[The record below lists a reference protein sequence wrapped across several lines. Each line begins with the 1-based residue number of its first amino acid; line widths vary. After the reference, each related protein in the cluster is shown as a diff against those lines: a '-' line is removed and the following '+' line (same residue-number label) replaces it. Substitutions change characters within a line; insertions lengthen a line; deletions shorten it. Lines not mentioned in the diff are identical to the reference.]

1 LEPSMNDQKIELS
14 LSLVN
19 AVLQYLGSRPYA
31 EIFQLVQAIQ
41 AQAAPQVTPAE
52 SEELAEA
59 QDVQPESQAA

>member
-1 LEPSMNDQKIELS
+1 MNDQKIELS

-52 SEELAEA
+52 SEELAEG
-59 QDVQPESQAA
+59 QDAQPESQAA